1 MLRKIFITIF
11 FQDEPL
17 KNSLRSS
24 PAIGHDKT
32 RNNPGNRLGFALVLA
47 SAIVWSFGGA
57 LKHFITT
64 GESWTIVFWRSV
76 WAALFL
82 LTFMLVREGRRG
94 TLKLFANMG
103 LPGICVAICFAIAST
118 CFIVALAHTT
128 VANILL
134 MQAGVPLIAA
144 LILWI
149 LFRERVTL
157 PTWIAIA
164 FVIMGV
170 AVMVSDSFT
179 GKVSPIGDTLSLLI
193 AFAFAFATVITRR
206 YAHVRMVPA
215 VCLGTVI
222 AACVSGVLVSTFMV
236 TLPDMGILIVFGSL
250 NLGFG
255 LALFATGA
263 RLVPSALAAL
273 LGTTETML
281 GPIWMWLIHDEIPTF
296 STMIGGLIVLTAL
309 LSHISWRIYCQ
320 KSTIVNKTPI

>member
-1 MLRKIFITIF
+1 MGT
-11 FQDEPL
+11 DHNDSGG
-17 KNSLRSS
+17 NSENRSGV
-24 PAIGHDKT
+24 I
-32 RNNPGNRLGFALVLA
+32 LVLA

-82 LTFMLVREGRRG
+82 LVFMITRKGMRG
-94 TLKLFANMG
+94 TLNLFAKMG
-103 LPGICVAICFAIAST
+103 LPGICVGTCFATAST
-118 CFIVALAHTT
+118 CFIVALGHTT

-144 LILWI
+144 LIIWI
-149 LFRERVTL
+149 LFRERVTI
-157 PTWIAIA
+157 PTWIAIF

-179 GKVSPIGDTLSLLI
+179 GKVSPIGDALSLLI
-193 AFAFAFATVITRR
+193 AFSFASAVVITRR

-215 VCLGTVI
+215 VCFGTMLS
-222 AACVSGVLVSTFMV
+222 ACVSGVLAKTFIV

-250 NLGFG
+250 NLGLG
-255 LALFATGA
+255 LAFFVTGV
-263 RLVPSALAAL
+263 RLVPSSLASL

-281 GPIWMWLIHDEIPTF
+281 GPVWMWLIHNEIPTIR
-296 STMIGGLIVLTAL
+296 TMVGGLIVFTAL
-309 LSHISWRIYCQ
+309 VSHICWGIYSE
-320 KSTIVNKTPI
+320 KSTLVNKTPK